1 MPDFDAFERCVKDA
15 MLQSIEVIDDYAKRI
30 DGLPSANI
38 PKLFK
43 GRTIEELQDW
53 LHKAHGSLRT
63 FFPEEPRFTSSDDN
77 REGAD
82 LLEENTQRQI
92 ELKTGAVTDANPGFS
107 TIAWTLNDDPA
118 TLKRIMVDS
127 AVRRRQLF
135 GENDMEAI
143 AASKRATTTDLLDYF
158 ASRLTVGRSAPSRLQ
173 HYIRCV
179 AHGITTRKECEDLY
193 GIPESE
199 WDKRLILHASWER
212 GWSSFSRPLGDQ
224 EDINVHR
231 IHVDT
236 RLTVEM
242 RGAASGGTAT
252 IYPHYKN
259 SFKDARGTVPA
270 EHWVKTP
277 CFHVWLRLS

>member
-15 MLQSIEVIDDYAKRI
+15 MLQGIEAIDDYAKRI
-30 DGLPSANI
+30 GGLPSANV

-43 GRTIEELQDW
+43 GKTTEELQDW
-53 LHKAHGSLRT
+53 LHKAHDSLRT
-63 FFPEEPRFTSSDDN
+63 FFPEEPLFTSSDDN

-92 ELKTGAVTDANPGFS
+92 ELKTGAVTDANAGLS
-107 TIAWTLNDDPA
+107 TIAWTLNDDTG

-135 GENDMEAI
+135 RENDTQAI
-143 AASKRATTTDLLDYF
+143 AASKRATTTDLRDYF

-179 AHGITTRKECEDLY
+179 AHGVTTLRECEDLY

-224 EDINVHR
+224 EDINVQR

-259 SFKDARGTVPA
+259 SFNDVPA
-270 EHWVKTP
+270 KHWVKNP
-277 CFHVWLRLS
+277 CFHVWLRW